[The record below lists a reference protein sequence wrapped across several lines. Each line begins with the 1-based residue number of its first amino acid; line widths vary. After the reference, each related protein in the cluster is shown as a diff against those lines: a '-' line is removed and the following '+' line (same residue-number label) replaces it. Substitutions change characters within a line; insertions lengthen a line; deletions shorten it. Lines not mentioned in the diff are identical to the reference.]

1 MNTYDLA
8 FQQQRQSLYTA
19 QVADTQYHEYD
30 LFPRLKG
37 KKNIHEHYLVFP
49 LERSENQSG
58 TMRRWTTSR
67 IGFTYMLV
75 LNLTKA

>member
-37 KKNIHEHYLVFP
+37 KKTFMNTIWFSHLKGQRTSPAQCVDGRR
-49 LERSENQSG
+49 LE
-58 TMRRWTTSR
+58 
-67 IGFTYMLV
+67 
-75 LNLTKA
+75 